1 MPDRLGRALVR
12 RYLAHLPSPADAV
25 VSEAAPLELFLRI
38 GPRDLDVVP
47 LAVASL
53 RRHLTNRV
61 RRVVAATPG
70 AQLRAVRGLLPDAEV
85 VPDEEL
91 LPVELRRAI
100 EAVAPVGRV
109 SWLAQQFLTLVFVS
123 TRARGACLVWDADT
137 VMTRPQTLLHG
148 DTSALAVSLE
158 HHTPYFVHI
167 GRLLPTLPLPA
178 WSSTVAHH
186 MVMAPD
192 LLGKLL
198 AEIAAPGAGRPWW
211 QAILDHVDSGE
222 PSCMAEYELYGQ
234 WVRHRHPDRVRLVAF
249 RNVGLSRRRLSS
261 AGLEALSRS
270 GRLDSVSFHWYHD
283 P

>member
-1 MPDRLGRALVR
+1 MPDRLGQALVR
-12 RYLAHLPSPADAV
+12 RYLARLPSPADAV
-25 VSEAAPLELFLRI
+25 PGEASPLELFLRI

-47 LAVASL
+47 VAAASL
-53 RRHLTNRV
+53 RRHLTNRI
-61 RRVVAATPG
+61 RRVVAATPE
-70 AQLRAVRGLLPDAEV
+70 AQLRDVRRVLPDAEV

-91 LPVELRRAI
+91 LPVDLRRAI
-100 EAVAPVGRV
+100 EAVAPAGRA
-109 SWLAQQFLTLVFVS
+109 SWLTQQFLTLVFVS

-137 VMTRPQTLLHG
+137 VMIRPQALLHG
-148 DTSALAVSLE
+148 TTSALAVSLE
-158 HHTPYFVHI
+158 HHPPYFVHI
-167 GRLLPTLPLPA
+167 GRLLPSLPLPA

-192 LLGKLL
+192 LLGELL

-211 QAILDHVDSGE
+211 RAILDHVDRDE

-249 RNVGLSRRRLSS
+249 RNVGLSRRRLGS